1 MSETTKLKLWDDNPS
16 LVDLLG
22 FDAVV
27 EPIVEAI
34 GTADVDPLAIGVHS
48 PWGGGK
54 STVLNL
60 LEKRLKTAGRYV
72 VIRTDP
78 WQYDNH
84 DDVRGSLIAEVLDQ
98 LGSTF
103 NSDGT
108 IKDRITDLVKR
119 ISWTRVGLAL
129 GKGALTMQWKPD
141 ELIDA
146 FAPRGRSDDRSMA
159 GFKDAFNTLVKGL
172 PDIDRVV
179 VLVDDLDRCLPP
191 AVMATLE
198 GIKLFLAVPKM
209 VFVIAADQE
218 MVRDSIA
225 ISLGETNRSGAF
237 ATRYLEKIIQ
247 LPVTLPRLAT
257 ADAEA
262 YIGLLLTRTDG
273 ATVAQLDALA
283 RHCSDRRQE
292 GLAPLLSDLGNLN
305 WTPSQETLDLSAQL
319 AEGLSSDRLA
329 NPRQIKRFLNAFG
342 VRSMVAQ
349 SRKVTITTA
358 VLMKMLLLEDLHRT
372 SFEVL
377 AATAKSDRPAL
388 LTAWEAWAHGEEK
401 AHRPDNINEETR
413 HWAASE
419 PSLAD
424 LGLDLGLYLDLA
436 ASLLNVRAGEETT
449 DAVIRLIGDLLGNS
463 TAARAAALVELTA
476 LGETEQRAAMEFA
489 LRQGRRL
496 EDLDVLFEMT
506 VQWADKTPSL
516 VDLVI
521 QGAGELLHR
530 LTTGTVVN
538 MNGAELKSHYQP
550 ILQRLAREDGIDNMV
565 AQAAKIEI
573 ESSNGH

>member
-1 MSETTKLKLWDDNPS
+1 MTDSITLRLWDDNPS
-16 LVDLLG
+16 IEDLLG

-27 EPIVEAI
+27 APIVAAI

-60 LEKRLKTAGRYV
+60 LEKRLQTAGQYV

-98 LGSTF
+98 LGATF
-103 NSDGT
+103 ASDGRA
-108 IKDRITDLVKR
+108 KARIADLFKR

-129 GKGALTMQWKPD
+129 GKGALTMQWNPED
-141 ELIDA
+141 LIDA
-146 FAPRGRSDDRSMA
+146 FTPRGRSDDRSMG
-159 GFKDAFNTLVKGL
+159 GFKDSFNTLVKGL
-172 PDIDRVV
+172 PDVDRVV

-225 ISLGETNRSGAF
+225 VSLGQTNRSGAF
-237 ATRYLEKIIQ
+237 ATRYLEKIVQ
-247 LPVTLPRLAT
+247 LPVTLPRLAA

-262 YIGLLLTRTDG
+262 YIGLLLARTEG
-273 ATVAQLDALA
+273 ASREEIEALA
-283 RHCSDRRQE
+283 EHCSSRRQE
-292 GLAPLLSDLGNLN
+292 GLTPLLGDLGKLSRK
-305 WTPSQETLDLSAQL
+305 PSQDTLSLSAQL

-342 VRSMVAQ
+342 VRSMVAH
-349 SRKVTITTA
+349 SRKVTIA
-358 VLMKMLLLEDLHRT
+358 PAALMKMLLLEDLHRP
-372 SFEVL
+372 SFETL
-377 AATAKSDRPAL
+377 AATARSDRAAL
-388 LTAWEAWAHGEEK
+388 LAVWEGWARGEEGVS
-401 AHRPDNINEETR
+401 RPDKITEDTR

-419 PSLAD
+419 PTLA
-424 LGLDLGLYLDLA
+424 GLDLSLYLDLA
-436 ASLLNVRAGEETT
+436 ASLLNVRAGEDTS
-449 DAVIRLIGDLLGNS
+449 DAVIRLIADLLGTG
-463 TAARAAALVELTA
+463 TAAREAALVQLTA
-476 LGETEQRAAMEFA
+476 LGESEQRVAMEFG

-496 EDLDVLFEMT
+496 DDLDVLFEMT
-506 VQWADKTPSL
+506 IQWADKTPSL
-516 VDLVI
+516 VELVI
-521 QGAGELLHR
+521 EAAGELLHR

-538 MNGAELKSHYQP
+538 MNGAVLKAQYQS
-550 ILQRLAREDGIDNMV
+550 ILQRLTSEEGIDPMV
-565 AQAAKIEI
+565 AQAAKMEI
-573 ESSNGH
+573 ETANGH

>member
-1 MSETTKLKLWDDNPS
+1 MTEPTALKLWDDNPS
-16 LVDLLG
+16 VTDLLG

-27 EPIVEAI
+27 DPIVEAI

-60 LEKRLKTAGRYV
+60 LEKRLDTGGRYV

-103 NSDGT
+103 NADGT
-108 IKDRITDLVKR
+108 IKGRITDLVKR

-129 GKGALTMQWKPD
+129 GKGALTMQWNPD

-146 FAPRGRSDDRSMA
+146 FTPRGRSDDKSMA

-225 ISLGETNRSGAF
+225 VSLGETNRSGAF
-237 ATRYLEKIIQ
+237 ATRYLEKIVQ

-262 YIGLLLTRTDG
+262 YIGLLLTRTEG
-273 ATVAQLDALA
+273 ADEAQLEALTQ
-283 RHCSDRRQE
+283 HCSDRRRK
-292 GLAPLLSDLGNLN
+292 GLAPLLGDLGNLS
-305 WTPSQETLDLSAQL
+305 WTPSQETLNLSAQL

-342 VRSMVAQ
+342 VRSMVAH

-372 SFEVL
+372 SFEIL
-377 AATAKSDRPAL
+377 AATAKSDRAAL
-388 LTAWEAWAHGEEK
+388 LTVWEAWAHGEED
-401 AHRPDNINEETR
+401 ADRPDKISEDTR
-413 HWAASE
+413 YWASSE
-419 PSLAD
+419 PSLAN
-424 LGLDLGLYLDLA
+424 LDLGLYLDLA
-436 ASLLNVRAGEETT
+436 ASLLNVRAGEETS

-463 TAARAAALVELTA
+463 TAAREAALVELSA
-476 LGETEQRAAMEFA
+476 LGETEQRTAMEFA

-496 EDLDVLFEMT
+496 DDLDVLFEMAI
-506 VQWADKTPSL
+506 QWADKTPNL

-521 QGAGELLHR
+521 QTADELLHR
-530 LTTGTVVN
+530 LTTGAVVN
-538 MNGAELKSHYQP
+538 LNGAALKAHYQP
-550 ILQRLAREDGIDNMV
+550 TIQRLANEDGIDSMV
-565 AQAAKIEI
+565 AQAAKMEI
-573 ESSNGH
+573 ESANGN

>member
-1 MSETTKLKLWDDNPS
+1 MTESTALKLWDDNPS

-60 LEKRLKTAGRYV
+60 LEKRLESAGRYV
-72 VIRTDP
+72 VIRSDP

-103 NSDGT
+103 NEDGT
-108 IKDRITDLVKR
+108 IKGRITDLVKR

-129 GKGALTMQWKPD
+129 GKGALTMQWNPD
-141 ELIDA
+141 ELINA
-146 FAPRGRSDDRSMA
+146 FTPRGRSDDKSMA
-159 GFKDAFNTLVKGL
+159 GFKDAFNILVKGL
-172 PDIDRVV
+172 PNVDRVV

-209 VFVIAADQE
+209 VFVVAADQE

-225 ISLGETNRSGAF
+225 VSLGETNRSGAF
-237 ATRYLEKIIQ
+237 ATRYLEKIVQ

-262 YIGLLLTRTDG
+262 YIGLLLARTEG
-273 ATVAQLDALA
+273 ANGPHLEALTE
-283 RHCSDRRQE
+283 HCSTRRQA
-292 GLAPLLSDLGNLN
+292 GLTPLLGDLGDLE
-305 WTPSQETLDLSAQL
+305 WTPSRDTLDLSAQL

-349 SRKVTITTA
+349 SRKVTIPPSA
-358 VLMKMLLLEDLHRT
+358 LMKMLLLEDLHRT
-372 SFEVL
+372 SFETL
-377 AATAKSDRPAL
+377 AATAKPDRAAL
-388 LTAWEAWAHGEEK
+388 LTAWEAWAHGEEDSE
-401 AHRPDNINEETR
+401 RPDKINEDSR

-419 PSLAD
+419 PSLAS
-424 LGLDLGLYLDLA
+424 LDLGLYLDLA
-436 ASLLNVRAGEETT
+436 ASLLNVRAGEETS
-449 DAVIRLIGDLLGNS
+449 DAVIRLVGDLLGNR
-463 TAARAAALVELTA
+463 AATREAALVELTA
-476 LGETEQRAAMEFA
+476 LGETEQRTAMEFA

-496 EDLDVLFEMT
+496 EDLDVLYEMAI
-506 VQWADKTPSL
+506 QWADKTPTL

-521 QGAGELLHR
+521 QSASELLHR

-538 MNGAELKSHYQP
+538 MNGAALRTQYKP
-550 ILQRLAREDGIDNMV
+550 TIQRLATEEGVDPMV
-565 AQAAKIEI
+565 AQAAKMEI
-573 ESSNGH
+573 ESANGH

>member
-1 MSETTKLKLWDDNPS
+1 MTEPTNLKLWDDNPS
-16 LVDLLG
+16 LIDLLG

-27 EPIVEAI
+27 EPIIEAI

-60 LEKRLKTAGRYV
+60 LEKRLEIAGRYV
-72 VIRTDP
+72 VVRTDP

-103 NSDGT
+103 NSDAT
-108 IKDRITDLVKR
+108 ITGRVTDLVKR
-119 ISWTRVGLAL
+119 ISWTRVGIAL

-146 FAPRGRSDDRSMA
+146 FTPRGRSDDKSMA
-159 GFKDAFNTLVKGL
+159 GFKDAFKTLVQGL

-179 VLVDDLDRCLPP
+179 ILVDDLDRCLPP

-209 VFVIAADQE
+209 VFVVAADQE

-225 ISLGETNRSGAF
+225 VSLGETNRSGAF
-237 ATRYLEKIIQ
+237 ATRYLEKIVQ

-273 ATVAQLDALA
+273 ATGPQIEALA
-283 RHCSDRRQE
+283 KHCSSRREE
-292 GLAPLLSDLGNLN
+292 GLAPLLSDLANLD
-305 WTPSQETLDLSAQL
+305 WKPSQESLDLSAQL

-342 VRSMVAQ
+342 VRSMVAR
-349 SRKVTITTA
+349 SRKVTITPA

-372 SFEVL
+372 SFEAL
-377 AATAKSDRPAL
+377 AGTARSDRSAL
-388 LTAWEAWAHGEEK
+388 LTAWEAWAHGEEN
-401 AHRPDNINEETR
+401 ANCPDNINEESR
-413 HWAASE
+413 HWAASK

-424 LGLDLGLYLDLA
+424 LDLDLGLYLDLA
-436 ASLLNVRAGEETT
+436 ASLLNVRAGEETS
-449 DAVIRLIGDLLGNS
+449 DAVIRLIGALLGNS
-463 TAARAAALVELTA
+463 AAARAAALVELTA

-506 VQWADKTPSL
+506 VQWADKTPGL

-538 MNGAELKSHYQP
+538 MNGAELKSYYQP
-550 ILQRLAREDGIDNMV
+550 IIQRLAREDGIDNMV
-565 AQAAKIEI
+565 AEAAKIEI
-573 ESSNGH
+573 ESSDGH

>member
-1 MSETTKLKLWDDNPS
+1 MTEPTALKLWDDNPS
-16 LVDLLG
+16 VTDLLG

-60 LEKRLKTAGRYV
+60 LEKRLETGGRYV

-103 NSDGT
+103 NADGT
-108 IKDRITDLVKR
+108 IKGRITDLVKR

-129 GKGALTMQWKPD
+129 GKGALTMQWNPD

-146 FAPRGRSDDRSMA
+146 FTPRGRSDDKSMA

-225 ISLGETNRSGAF
+225 VSLGETNRSGAF
-237 ATRYLEKIIQ
+237 ATRYLEKIVQ

-262 YIGLLLTRTDG
+262 YIGLLLARTEG
-273 ATVAQLDALA
+273 ADEEQLEALTQ
-283 RHCSDRRQE
+283 HCSDRRQQ
-292 GLAPLLSDLGNLN
+292 GLAPLLGDLGNLL

-349 SRKVTITTA
+349 SRKVTITPA

-372 SFEVL
+372 SFETL
-377 AATAKSDRPAL
+377 AATARSDRLAL
-388 LTAWEAWAHGEEK
+388 LTTWEAWAHREED
-401 AHRPDNINEETR
+401 ADRPDRISEDTR
-413 HWAASE
+413 YWAASE
-419 PSLAD
+419 PSLAN
-424 LGLDLGLYLDLA
+424 LDLGLYLDLA
-436 ASLLNVRAGEETT
+436 ASLLNVRAGEETS
-449 DAVIRLIGDLLGNS
+449 DAVIRLLGDLLGNS
-463 TAARAAALVELTA
+463 TAAREAALVELSA
-476 LGETEQRAAMEFA
+476 LGEAEQRTAMEFA

-496 EDLDVLFEMT
+496 DDLDVLFEMAI
-506 VQWADKTPSL
+506 QWADKTPNL
-516 VDLVI
+516 VGLVI
-521 QGAGELLHR
+521 QTADELLHR

-538 MNGAELKSHYQP
+538 MNGAELKAQYQP
-550 ILQRLAREDGIDNMV
+550 TIQRLANEDGIDSMV
-565 AQAAKIEI
+565 AEAAKMEI
-573 ESSNGH
+573 ESANGN

>member
-1 MSETTKLKLWDDNPS
+1 MTEPTALKLWDDNPS
-16 LVDLLG
+16 VTDLLG

-60 LEKRLKTAGRYV
+60 LEKRLETGGRYV

-103 NSDGT
+103 NADGT
-108 IKDRITDLVKR
+108 IKGRITDLVKR

-129 GKGALTMQWKPD
+129 GKGALTMQWNPD

-146 FAPRGRSDDRSMA
+146 FTPRGRSDDKSMA

-225 ISLGETNRSGAF
+225 VSLGETNRSGAF
-237 ATRYLEKIIQ
+237 ATRYLEKIVQ

-262 YIGLLLTRTDG
+262 YIGLLLARTEG
-273 ATVAQLDALA
+273 ADEAQLEALTQ
-283 RHCSDRRQE
+283 HCSERRQQ
-292 GLAPLLSDLGNLN
+292 GRAPLLGDLGNLP

-349 SRKVTITTA
+349 SRKVTITPA
-358 VLMKMLLLEDLHRT
+358 VLMKMLLLEDLHRA
-372 SFEVL
+372 SFETL
-377 AATAKSDRPAL
+377 AATAKSDRAAL
-388 LTAWEAWAHGEEK
+388 LTAWQAWAHGE
-401 AHRPDNINEETR
+401 ADADRPDKISEDTR
-413 HWAASE
+413 YWGSSE
-419 PSLAD
+419 PSLAN
-424 LGLDLGLYLDLA
+424 LDLGLYLDLA
-436 ASLLNVRAGEETT
+436 ASLLNVRAGEEPAAKWTWPLR
-449 DAVIRLIGDLLGNS
+449 AERINS
-463 TAARAAALVELTA
+463 TA
-476 LGETEQRAAMEFA
+476 
-489 LRQGRRL
+489 
-496 EDLDVLFEMT
+496 
-506 VQWADKTPSL
+506 
-516 VDLVI
+516 
-521 QGAGELLHR
+521 
-530 LTTGTVVN
+530 
-538 MNGAELKSHYQP
+538 
-550 ILQRLAREDGIDNMV
+550 
-565 AQAAKIEI
+565 
-573 ESSNGH
+573 

>member
-1 MSETTKLKLWDDNPS
+1 MTDSATLRLWDDNPS
-16 LVDLLG
+16 LDDFLG

-27 EPIVEAI
+27 DPIVKAI
-34 GTADVDPLAIGVHS
+34 GTANVDPLAIGVHS

-60 LEKRLKTAGRYV
+60 LESRLEAAGRYV

-98 LGSTF
+98 LGAAFQADSTV
-103 NSDGT
+103 
-108 IKDRITDLVKR
+108 KDRVADLLKR

-146 FAPRGRSDDRSMA
+146 FTPKARSDDKSMS
-159 GFKDAFNTLVKGL
+159 GFKDSFGKLIGGL
-172 PDIDRVV
+172 PDVDRVV
-179 VLVDDLDRCLPP
+179 VMVDDLDRCLPP

-209 VFVIAADQE
+209 VFVVAADQE

-225 ISLGETNRSGAF
+225 VSLGETNRSGAF
-237 ATRYLEKIIQ
+237 ATRYLEKIVQ

-262 YIGLLLTRTDG
+262 YIGLLLTQTEG
-273 ATVAQLDALA
+273 ATPDEIEALA
-283 RHCSDRRQE
+283 NHCSSRRQL
-292 GLAPLLSDLGNLN
+292 GLSPLLGDLGKLSPK
-305 WTPSQETLDLSAQL
+305 PSEESLSLAAQL
-319 AEGLSSDRLA
+319 AEGLSADRLA

-342 VRSMVAQ
+342 VRSMVAH
-349 SRKVTITTA
+349 SRKVSIAPA
-358 VLMKMLLLEDLHRT
+358 VLMKMLLLEDLHRS
-372 SFEVL
+372 SFETL
-377 AATAKSDRPAL
+377 AATPRPERTAL
-388 LTAWEAWAHGEEK
+388 LTAWEGWAHGEDGVT
-401 AHRPDNINEETR
+401 RPDKIGEDTH

-419 PSLAD
+419 PSLAE
-424 LGLDLGLYLDLA
+424 LDLSLYLDLA
-436 ASLLNVRAGEETT
+436 ASLLNVRAGEDTSDT
-449 DAVIRLIGDLLGNS
+449 VIRLVTDLLGTG
-463 TAARAAALVELTA
+463 TAAREAALVELTA
-476 LGETEQRAAMEFA
+476 LGEAEQRAAMELS

-496 EDLDVLFEMT
+496 DDLDVLFEMT
-506 VQWADKTPSL
+506 IQWADKTPSL
-516 VDLVI
+516 VELVI
-521 QGAGELLHR
+521 EAAGELLRR

-538 MNGAELKSHYQP
+538 MNGATLKAQYQP
-550 ILQRLAREDGIDNMV
+550 ILQRLATEDGIDDMV
-565 AQAAKIEI
+565 AQAAKMEI
-573 ESSNGH
+573 KSTNGH